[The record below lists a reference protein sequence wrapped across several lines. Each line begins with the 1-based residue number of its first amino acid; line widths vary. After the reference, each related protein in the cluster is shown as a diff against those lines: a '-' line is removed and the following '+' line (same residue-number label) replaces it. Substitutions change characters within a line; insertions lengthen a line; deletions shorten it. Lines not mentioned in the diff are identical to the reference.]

1 VSDRSLLLLRAS
13 APLRE
18 IKKRRHRPASFLQQE
33 KKKRITELACLG
45 GVMLLRQVFSSVV
58 DANEIDFVFYQNL
71 DRDPNSSQTPTLVA
85 YPLSTLIFLLKL

>member
-1 VSDRSLLLLRAS
+1 MSTVRRRKACGIPRVTSRWHRPLLLLRAS

-18 IKKRRHRPASFLQQE
+18 IKKRRHRPASFLRPE

-45 GVMLLRQVFSSVV
+45 GVILLRQVFSSVA

-71 DRDPNSSQTPTLVA
+71 DRDSD
-85 YPLSTLIFLLKL
+85 